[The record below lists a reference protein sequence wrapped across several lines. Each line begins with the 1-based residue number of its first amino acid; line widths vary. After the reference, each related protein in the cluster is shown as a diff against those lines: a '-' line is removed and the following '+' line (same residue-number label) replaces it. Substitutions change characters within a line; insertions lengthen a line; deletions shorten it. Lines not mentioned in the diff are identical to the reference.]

1 MLHRTISDQAAL
13 HLVHVMEIAMTRSY
27 ATESAETS
35 RNALLSAEDDKTPH
49 DEAGRFLEHRLFTS
63 LTVIRSSAEILRDNP
78 EIGRNERQRFL
89 EAMLHEERKIE
100 QILQSLLR
108 NA

>member
-1 MLHRTISDQAAL
+1 
-13 HLVHVMEIAMTRSY
+13 MTHSY
-27 ATESAETS
+27 AKELAEAS
-35 RNALLSAEDDKTPH
+35 RNVLLSAEDDRTPH
-49 DEAGRFLEHRLFTS
+49 DEAGLCMEHRLFTS

-89 EAMLHEERKIE
+89 EAMLQEEQKIE